1 MAKTYTLT
9 ATASRGGVLSHFAAD
24 WNNHYNQGDNRMRCG
39 QVGVYYYAVYY
50 MFNATTL
57 AHLRSLPSS
66 AITSVTL
73 TLPITSLG
81 NGMPSGSSD
90 QLPIRAKATN
100 GTGSDSGSAAW
111 QSTGSNLG
119 FIRGTVSNNKLTVT
133 MEKTI
138 PQYGYT
144 MGPAKPGVTF
154 VELGTSAVLTVVTTE
169 VDLTLSYNANGG
181 TGGPSAQSAV
191 GTPSATLTVA
201 SSSSNPTRASSSA
214 SLAVTLN
221 ANGGSVS
228 PASVSATRTTAYSFS
243 KWNTKADGSGTNYS
257 PGASITI
264 SANTTLYAIWTSS
277 TTTGAVTLPTPSRTG
292 YTFDGWFTAAS
303 GGTRVGGGGSSYTPS
318 AVITLYAHW
327 TAYTYA
333 VTYNKNTTD
342 TVSNLPSAQTKTY
355 GVDLT
360 LSSTKPT
367 RTGYTF
373 AGWATSASGAV
384 AYAAGAKYTANAA
397 VTLYAVWTA
406 NKATLSSVT
415 SSVEIG
421 KTNGGTA
428 SWNIPNS
435 AYTYKLELS
444 LSGATTV
451 SYTIAANTGSKTFT
465 IPNSWLS
472 ALSNTTSATATAT
485 LTTYSGS
492 TSLGT
497 STKTFT
503 VTVASGVKPTISS
516 FTASHYAANATVSG
530 WGTYTQGYSQANLSV
545 SATAGTGA
553 SISSIAFSGPGVNQ
567 TGTSTTVRSAVFDSS
582 GSKTFTVTVTDSRGR
597 SASATVSVTVYPYA
611 SPTVSS
617 IAVGRAKADGT
628 ADNGAGTYLSA
639 TPYYTISSVNGKN
652 SITAQTLAYRL
663 HGTSTNLG
671 SKTCANGTTYKPTGT
686 MWAVAI
692 ASAYD
697 VIVTVKDA
705 LGNQTV
711 FTTTLPSA
719 SGLWYG
725 RGNDRLGLGD
735 VPEGPGFWSAWDAHF
750 KGVVDI
756 TPRRC
761 YGSLI
766 NEGWYRVCAISFN
779 SYGEAIGA
787 SGGILRFAITD
798 SYATYPND
806 AHTITLLLAHNKVTF
821 VDEASAANGYLEIDK
836 IRYTF
841 TGASP
846 YNGYVDI
853 HYLGRGG
860 TTYVGIIFD
869 YIGIGLNRQARV
881 SAQTLQSV
889 AASPSGETVF
899 AEYTFTENTESN
911 GTMTPNSGVSVA
923 EVEVKRAGRA
933 VYIRFSAT
941 AAISANTQTTLGT
954 ISGVP
959 LPDQPIRWLAGGG
972 AHAYYAA
979 SPVYAI
985 LGANGNID
993 VYSPSAIGSVNI
1005 TLSYIV

>member
-90 QLPIRAKATN
+90 QLPIRAKATTD
-100 GTGSDSGSAAW
+100 TGGDSGSKAW

-144 MGPAKPGVTF
+144 MGPGTTGVTF

-181 TGGPSAQSAV
+181 SGGPSAQSAV

-201 SSSSNPTRASSSA
+201 SSSSNPTRASSST
-214 SLAVTLN
+214 SLAVTYN
-221 ANGGSVS
+221 ANSGSVS
-228 PASVSATRTTAYSFS
+228 PASASATRTTAYSFS
-243 KWNTKADGSGTNYS
+243 KWNTAANGTGTNFN
-257 PGASITI
+257 PGSSITI

-277 TTTGAVTLPTPSRTG
+277 TSASAVTLPTPTRTG
-292 YTFDGWFTAAS
+292 YTFDGWYTAAN

-318 AVITLYAHW
+318 AAITLYAHW

-397 VTLYAVWTA
+397 VTLYAVWSA
-406 NKATLSSVT
+406 SKATLGSVT

-663 HGTSTNLG
+663 HGTSSTLG

-705 LGNQTV
+705 LGNQTI

-761 YGSLI
+761 YATLSSA
-766 NEGWYRVCAISFN
+766 GWYRVCKTADISGTIIDFSIGRPYGSSPAEAHRISF
-779 SYGEAIGA
+779 YVV
-787 SGGILRFAITD
+787 GGGKSAFLNETSD
-798 SYATYPND
+798 SN
-806 AHTITLLLAHNKVTF
+806 TLLV
-821 VDEASAANGYLEIDK
+821 DK
-836 IRYTF
+836 IRCTYGGGF
-841 TGASP
+841 M
-846 YNGYVDI
+846 YFDI
-853 HYLGRGG
+853 HYTASSSNQVLV
-860 TTYVGIIFD
+860 YFD
-869 YIGIGLNRQARV
+869 V
-881 SAQTLQSV
+881 SGKGQENQSTVAEQLQSV
-889 AASPSGETVF
+889 ADSPSGETVLT
-899 AEYTFTENTESN
+899 EYTF
-911 GTMTPNSGVSVA
+911 GATMTTTITAGIQAGGSVSIPNATKYKSLELIVNTSSSNPAQTRGAVVIIPMTGAIYLPVAAGTTVS
-923 EVEVKRAGRA
+923 
-933 VYIRFSAT
+933 YIRVELS
-941 AAISANTQTTLGT
+941 SANVLSFLSSG
-954 ISGVP
+954 ISG
-959 LPDQPIRWLAGGG
+959 LYII
-972 AHAYYAA
+972 
-979 SPVYAI
+979 AI
-985 LGANGNID
+985 NAFL
-993 VYSPSAIGSVNI
+993 
-1005 TLSYIV
+1005 